1 MVIFIIRTYQYLL
14 TFKKTLLVSVF
25 GYSSHCKHSP
35 SCSEYTVREV
45 EKHGTILGLW
55 RGFKRVI
62 TCY

>member
-1 MVIFIIRTYQYLL
+1 MVIKIIRLYQLLL
-14 TFKKTLLVSVF
+14 TFKINLLVSVF

-35 SCSEYTVREV
+35 SCSEYTLREV
-45 EKHGTILGLW
+45 KKHGTILGLW